1 MTISEHKIKEIA
13 GWLDIGMIVFYHK
26 ETGDIKNHP
35 DPDDPYFDP
44 EPWQEQIDEI
54 EKDRDDYLRF
64 ESMESRQAFKVM
76 EHFADSLSDLK
87 FKGMVY
93 DKLSRK
99 GPFQNFKML
108 VESSDYRQD
117 WFDFRDNAT
126 IEWVKEQLEDYE
138 QED

>member
-1 MTISEHKIKEIA
+1 MTIPEHKIKEIA
-13 GWLDIGMIVFYHK
+13 ECLDVGMIVFYHK
-26 ETGDIKNHP
+26 ETGDIKSHP
-35 DPDDPYFDP
+35 DPDDPYFEP

-54 EKDRDDYLRF
+54 EKDWENYRRF
-64 ESMESRQAFKVM
+64 KSMESRQAFKVM

-93 DKLSRK
+93 DRLSRK
-99 GPFQNFKML
+99 GPFQNFKAL
-108 VESSDYRQD
+108 VESSEYRQD

-138 QED
+138 QEN

>member
-1 MTISEHKIKEIA
+1 MIIPDHKIKGIA
-13 GWLDIGMIVFYHK
+13 ELLETGMIVFYHK
-26 ETGDIKNHP
+26 ETGEIKYHP

-44 EPWQEQIDEI
+44 EPWQEEIDNI
-54 EKDRDDYLRF
+54 ERDREKYLKF
-64 ESMESRQAFKVM
+64 ESMESWQAFKVM

-93 DKLSRK
+93 DRLSRK

-117 WFDFRDNAT
+117 WFDFRDMAT
-126 IEWVKEQLEDYE
+126 IEWVKEQLNDFD
-138 QED
+138 QEN